1 MKNLLLTFKLL
12 FEKQISVIIFTICKY
27 FNKNFTKVKRF
38 IICPFYVR
46 RKPSMIYFLFF
57 EKHPVKEASWTLCT
71 ILWREQK
78 EFSKRI
84 NLASVW
90 SIVSLKLLEWH
101 SDVKEI
107 DMPCLGLA
115 ELRGEGEGTLMSVGL
130 WRFHLFTVK
139 NWRCSKISF
148 CVLRIQNC
156 GQKLKKLTLQ
166 K

>member
-84 NLASVW
+84 NLASVHC
-90 SIVSLKLLEWH
+90 SVIY
-101 SDVKEI
+101 
-107 DMPCLGLA
+107 CLFKATWMTQRRQRNRHAMLRACWA
-115 ELRGEGEGTLMSVGL
+115 EGGGGRDFNVCWVVTFPPLY
-130 WRFHLFTVK
+130 
-139 NWRCSKISF
+139 C
-148 CVLRIQNC
+148 
-156 GQKLKKLTLQ
+156 QKLKMLKD
-166 K
+166 

>member
-130 WRFHLFTVK
+130 WRFHLK
-139 NWRCSKISF
+139 DSK
-148 CVLRIQNC
+148 LA
-156 GQKLKKLTLQ
+156 
-166 K
+166 